1 MSKDTKD
8 KNKKIFE
15 AKIITLGDGQVGKSS
30 LILRYIDN
38 SFSTNYLSTIG
49 VDSKYKKV
57 NLNGK
62 EIKVKIFDTAGQE
75 RFKSITSDYI
85 RKANGMLLVYDI
97 THKPSYDNIE
107 NWVNSLKEEPDQ
119 KMIPSV
125 LIGNKKDL
133 DEERVITEDEGKEL
147 AKRLEI
153 EGHFYETSCRTGENV
168 QKAFSD
174 LIEQI
179 YNKYENKSSNSNIKI
194 GKDKINQKKK
204 IC

>member
-1 MSKDTKD
+1 MSED
-8 KNKKIFE
+8 KKKKVFE

-30 LILRYIDN
+30 LIVRYVDK

-49 VDSKYKKV
+49 VDSKYKKIK
-57 NLNGK
+57 LYGE

-75 RFKSITSDYI
+75 RFRSITSDYI

-97 THKPSYDNIE
+97 SHKPSYDNIE
-107 NWVNSLKEEPDQ
+107 NWINNLKEETGQ
-119 KMIPSV
+119 KMIPAV

-133 DEERVITEDEGKEL
+133 ADERVISEEQGREL
-147 AKRLEI
+147 AKRYEM
-153 EGHFYETSCRTGENV
+153 EGHFYETSCSTGENV

-179 YNKYENKSSNSNIKI
+179 YNKYGNKTSNSNLKLV
-194 GKDKINQKKK
+194 KDKKKK
-204 IC
+204 KKKCC

>member
-1 MSKDTKD
+1 MSDD
-8 KNKKIFE
+8 KKKKLFE
-15 AKIITLGDGQVGKSS
+15 AKIITIGDGQVGKSS
-30 LILRYIDN
+30 LILRYVDN

-49 VDSKYKKV
+49 VDSKYKKIK
-57 NLNGK
+57 LNGE

-75 RFKSITSDYI
+75 RFRSITSDYI

-107 NWVNSLKEEPDQ
+107 NWINSLKEETGQ
-119 KMIPSV
+119 KMIPTV

-133 DEERVITEDEGKEL
+133 AEERVITEEQGKEL
-147 AKRLEI
+147 AKIYELEN
-153 EGHFYETSCRTGENV
+153 HFYETSCSTGENV

-179 YNKYENKSSNSNIKI
+179 YNKNTNKTSNTNIKI
-194 GKDKINQKKK
+194 DIKNKNKKK
-204 IC
+204 KCC

>member
-1 MSKDTKD
+1 MSED
-8 KNKKIFE
+8 KKKKLFE

-30 LILRYIDN
+30 LILRYVDN

-49 VDSKYKKV
+49 VDSKYKKIK
-57 NLNGK
+57 LNGE

-75 RFKSITSDYI
+75 RFRSITSDYI

-97 THKPSYDNIE
+97 THKPSFENVE
-107 NWVNSLKEEPDQ
+107 NWINNLKEETGQ

-133 DEERVITEDEGKEL
+133 TEERVIKEDQGKEL
-147 AKRLEI
+147 AKKLEM
-153 EGHFYETSCRTGENV
+153 EEHFYETSCSTGENV

-179 YNKYENKSSNSNIKI
+179 YNKYGNKTTNSNLQLDESKK
-194 GKDKINQKKK
+194 GNKKK
-204 IC
+204 FC

>member
-1 MSKDTKD
+1 MSED
-8 KNKKIFE
+8 KKKKLFE

-30 LILRYIDN
+30 LIVRYVDN

-49 VDSKYKKV
+49 VDSKYKKIK
-57 NLNGK
+57 LNGE

-75 RFKSITSDYI
+75 RFRSITSDYI

-107 NWVNSLKEEPDQ
+107 KWIISLKDETDQ
-119 KMIPSV
+119 KMIPAV

-133 DEERVITEDEGKEL
+133 AEERVINENQGKEL
-147 AKRLEI
+147 AKKLEL
-153 EGHFYETSCRTGENV
+153 EEHFYETSCSTGENV

-179 YNKYENKSSNSNIKI
+179 YNKYGNKTSSSNIKLD
-194 GKDKINQKKK
+194 KDKKNKKK
-204 IC
+204 KCC

>member
-1 MSKDTKD
+1 MSED
-8 KNKKIFE
+8 KKKKLFE
-15 AKIITLGDGQVGKSS
+15 AKIITVGDGQVGKSS
-30 LILRYIDN
+30 LILRYVDN

-49 VDSKYKKV
+49 VDSKYKKIK
-57 NLNGK
+57 LNGE

-75 RFKSITSDYI
+75 RFRSITSDYI

-97 THKPSYDNIE
+97 THKPSFENVE
-107 NWVNSLKEEPDQ
+107 NWINNLKEETGQ

-133 DEERVITEDEGKEL
+133 TEERVIKEDQGKEL
-147 AKRLEI
+147 AKKLEM
-153 EGHFYETSCRTGENV
+153 EEHFYETSCSTGENV

-179 YNKYENKSSNSNIKI
+179 YNKYGNKTTNSNLQL
-194 GKDKINQKKK
+194 DKNKKGNKKK
-204 IC
+204 FC